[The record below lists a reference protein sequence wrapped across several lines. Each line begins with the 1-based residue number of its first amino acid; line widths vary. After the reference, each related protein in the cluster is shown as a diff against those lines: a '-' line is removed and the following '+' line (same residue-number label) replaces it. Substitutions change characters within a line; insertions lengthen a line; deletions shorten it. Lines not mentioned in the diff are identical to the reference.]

1 MQAFAQWLADG
12 AMSQWLQRALWP
24 IILLQT
30 LHILA
35 IAMVLSSVA
44 MVELRVLGLASS
56 AQTMTQTAQ
65 RFLPWI
71 WSGLGVLA
79 ASGIVLVIA
88 EPKRTL
94 DNNPAFQI
102 KMLMLAIAIAMTVA
116 FQVSLRRNAGRWD
129 SKAPGGKTIGAL
141 AVLTLMLWL
150 AIAVAGRWIAY
161 VREG

>member
-1 MQAFAQWLADG
+1 MQGVAQWLADG
-12 AMSQWLQRALWP
+12 ALSQWLQRALWP

-30 LHILA
+30 FHILA

-44 MVELRVLGLASS
+44 MVELRIFGLASGQS
-56 AQTMTQTAQ
+56 MTRTAQ
-65 RFLPWI
+65 RFMPWI
-71 WSGLGVLA
+71 WTGLGLLA

-94 DNNPAFQI
+94 DNNPAFQL

-129 SKAPGGKTIGAL
+129 AKSSSGKMLGTL

>member
-1 MQAFAQWLADG
+1 MQGFAQWLADG
-12 AMSQWLQRALWP
+12 ALSQWLQRALWP

-44 MVELRVLGLASS
+44 MVELRVLGLASGQS
-56 AQTMTQTAQ
+56 MTRTAQ

-71 WSGLGVLA
+71 WTGLGVLA

-94 DNNPAFQI
+94 DNNPAFQL

-116 FQVSLRRNAGRWD
+116 FQISLRRNAGRWD
-129 SKAPGGKTIGAL
+129 TKASGGKTLGAL

>member
-1 MQAFAQWLADG
+1 MQEFAQWLADG
-12 AMSQWLQRALWP
+12 VFSQWLQRALWP

-44 MVELRVLGLASS
+44 MVELRVLGLASGQS
-56 AQTMTQTAQ
+56 MTRTAQ
-65 RFLPWI
+65 RFLPWL
-71 WSGLGVLA
+71 WTGLGLLA

-94 DNNPAFQI
+94 DNNPAFQL

-116 FQVSLRRNAGRWD
+116 FQVSLRRNAGLWET
-129 SKAPGGKTIGAL
+129 KAPGRKTLGVL
-141 AVLTLMLWL
+141 AVLTLTLWL

>member
-1 MQAFAQWLADG
+1 MQGFAQWLADG
-12 AMSQWLQRALWP
+12 ALSQWLQRALWP

-44 MVELRVLGLASS
+44 MVELRVLGLASGQS
-56 AQTMTQTAQ
+56 MTRTAQ

-71 WSGLGVLA
+71 WTGLGLLA

-94 DNNPAFQI
+94 DNNPAFQL

-116 FQVSLRRNAGRWD
+116 FQVSLRRNAGLWGT
-129 SKAPGGKTIGAL
+129 KASGGKTLGAL
-141 AVLTLMLWL
+141 AVVTLMLWL

>member
-1 MQAFAQWLADG
+1 MQGFAQWLADG
-12 AMSQWLQRALWP
+12 ALSQWLQRALWP

-44 MVELRVLGLASS
+44 MVELRVLGLASGQS
-56 AQTMTQTAQ
+56 MTRTAQ

-71 WSGLGVLA
+71 WTGLGVLA

-94 DNNPAFQI
+94 DNNPAFQL

-116 FQVSLRRNAGRWD
+116 FQISLRRNAGRWD
-129 SKAPGGKTIGAL
+129 TKASAGKTLGAL

>member
-1 MQAFAQWLADG
+1 MQEFAQWLADG
-12 AMSQWLQRALWP
+12 VFSQWLQRALWP

-44 MVELRVLGLASS
+44 MVELRVLGLASGQS
-56 AQTMTQTAQ
+56 MTRTAQ
-65 RFLPWI
+65 RFLPWL
-71 WSGLGVLA
+71 WTGLGLLA

-94 DNNPAFQI
+94 DNNPAFQL

-116 FQVSLRRNAGRWD
+116 FQVSLRRNAGLWET
-129 SKAPGGKTIGAL
+129 KAPGRKTLGVL
-141 AVLTLMLWL
+141 AVLTLTLSL

>member
-1 MQAFAQWLADG
+1 MQGFAQWLADG
-12 AMSQWLQRALWP
+12 ALSQWLQNALWP

-44 MVELRVLGLASS
+44 MVEVRVLGLASS
-56 AQTMTQTAQ
+56 GQSMTRTAQ
-65 RFLPWI
+65 RFLPWL
-71 WSGLGVLA
+71 WTGLGLLA

-94 DNNPAFQI
+94 DNNPAFQL

-116 FQVSLRRNAGRWD
+116 FQVSLRRNAGLWD
-129 SKAPGGKTIGAL
+129 DKISGRKTLGVL